1 MPNFKP
7 FIRFLEGEKVKTI
20 DLDKYRKEV
29 VNTKQIVTVA
39 VEEPKKDLVDQEK
52 IKVVVAEK
60 QTLDDR
66 VDRIKGIV
74 TKVKKPSSAIKD
86 KNVVELW

>member
-1 MPNFKP
+1 VPNFKP